1 MSYCRTPVYIYSDG
15 ENIVIDGV
23 SIPHDAIGCLFY
35 TAKLRGE
42 TERWEKLGEAC
53 EPSGGT
59 TPDPFERASDWR
71 VQRVSVRRYVE
82 VDHTGAVIRTAWK
95 ASASSKSTDY
105 CAHGR
110 TEAEARQRLDELTK
124 RDGTGSSE
132 KS

>member
-1 MSYCRTPVYIYSDG
+1 MGYCRTPVYIYSDG

-59 TPDPFERASDWR
+59 TPDEMRQIALCPIHSNE
-71 VQRVSVRRYVE
+71 
-82 VDHTGAVIRTAWK
+82 HPIGACNA
-95 ASASSKSTDY
+95 
-105 CAHGR
+105 
-110 TEAEARQRLDELTK
+110 
-124 RDGTGSSE
+124 
-132 KS
+132 